1 MEEVMYTYKSG
12 ENEVTLQEQNG
23 KYTVITNG
31 SPVLSTSVF
40 PDALNKYYRD
50 ISTISD
56 AQQSGHDMAMTLFGN
71 EVVKINR
78 VIIPRLAQLG
88 HLKES
93 RYVKMLTKQ
102 LEDVMKFVPPREAGA
117 WIPSP
122 NDGDMNQGTNE
133 INLHPSRESGYK
145 VKKVKLRQADTGMQP
160 YNEFNDLPHSE
171 VERPTKISNTY
182 QQKVKT
188 REQRPI
194 EGDYFEPAYLSKEY
208 QYNTDWTPEEE
219 AFAKKYYEEES
230 GEGSWDKLDDWTKGI
245 EIARPTHENM
255 TKDDVIGTLRD
266 KYVKPVSKDKVL
278 NTIPYKNLP
287 PPILNMRKSRVARDD
302 AFDLGEK
309 VGVDFNKVGF
319 DDWMEGLKIEHEHK
333 DVVHDDHLMIAKIAN
348 AHLKEDPK
356 YYTKLKKYVEKS
368 LRKEA
373 EKMTEGEQA
382 HQNMGLE
389 NKQRNGRPQPPI
401 SGGKM
406 EKAAF
411 SPDAP
416 KVVTGETQEPI
427 EIRKEGIGSFS
438 IENADYNPEID
449 NNVGR
454 PKKLVLRQ
462 QLEDGGDVEENKGEF
477 FKNSKDFYS
486 LKSWIS
492 SIIEE
497 KHGRV

>member
-1 MEEVMYTYKSG
+1 MEESIYTYRSG
-12 ENEVTLQEQNG
+12 ENAVSLQEQNG

-40 PDALNKYYRD
+40 PEALSKYYRD

-56 AQQSGHDMAMTLFGN
+56 AQQSNHDMAMTLFGN

-88 HLKES
+88 HLKEAS
-93 RYVKMLTKQ
+93 YVKMITKQ
-102 LEDVMKFVPPREAGA
+102 LEDVIKFVPPREAGA
-117 WIPSP
+117 WVPSY
-122 NDGDMNQGTNE
+122 NDGDMNQGTSETNM
-133 INLHPSRESGYK
+133 HPSRIIDGK
-145 VKKVKLRQADTGMQP
+145 LKRVKLHQASTGMMQP
-160 YNEFNDLPHSE
+160 YNEFNDVPHSG
-171 VERPTKISNTY
+171 VEKPVKISNTY

-194 EGDYFEPAYLSKEY
+194 EGGYFEPSYLSKS
-208 QYNTDWTPEEE
+208 EERMSKDE
-219 AFAKKYYEEES
+219 AFA
-230 GEGSWDKLDDWTKGI
+230 
-245 EIARPTHENM
+245 
-255 TKDDVIGTLRD
+255 IGQQL
-266 KYVKPVSKDKVL
+266 
-278 NTIPYKNLP
+278 
-287 PPILNMRKSRVARDD
+287 
-302 AFDLGEK
+302 
-309 VGVDFNKVGF
+309 GVDFNKVDLNELTMGIPNEF
-319 DDWMEGLKIEHEHK
+319 EHK
-333 DVVHDDHLMIAKIAN
+333 DVIDHDKIKAAKIAL
-348 AHLKEDPK
+348 AHLREVPD
-356 YYTKLKKYVEKS
+356 YYTKLHKYVEKS

-373 EKMTEGEQA
+373 EKMVEGEQA

-389 NKQRNGRPQPPI
+389 NKQRTGRSQPPI

-438 IENADYNPEID
+438 VENADYNPEID

-486 LKSWIS
+486 LKSWIG

>member
-1 MEEVMYTYKSG
+1 MYTYRSG
-12 ENEVTLQEQNG
+12 ENAVTLQEQNG
-23 KYTVITNG
+23 KYMVITNG

-40 PDALNKYYRD
+40 PDALAKYYRD

-88 HLKES
+88 HLKEAK
-93 RYVKMLTKQ
+93 YVKMITKQ
-102 LEDVMKFVPPREAGA
+102 LEDIVKFVPPREAGA
-117 WIPSP
+117 WVPSA

-133 INLHPSRESGYK
+133 INLHPSRENGNK
-145 VKKVKLRQADTGMQP
+145 VKKLKLHQADMGMQP
-160 YNEFNDLPHSE
+160 YNEFNDLPHAE

-194 EGDYFEPAYLSKEY
+194 EGDTIEPAYLSKSEKRMSK
-208 QYNTDWTPEEE
+208 DE
-219 AFAKKYYEEES
+219 AFA
-230 GEGSWDKLDDWTKGI
+230 
-245 EIARPTHENM
+245 
-255 TKDDVIGTLRD
+255 IGQQL
-266 KYVKPVSKDKVL
+266 
-278 NTIPYKNLP
+278 
-287 PPILNMRKSRVARDD
+287 
-302 AFDLGEK
+302 
-309 VGVDFNKVGF
+309 GVDFNKVDLNELAMGIPNEF
-319 DDWMEGLKIEHEHK
+319 EHK
-333 DVVHDDHLMIAKIAN
+333 DVIDHDKIKAAKIAL
-348 AHLKEDPK
+348 AHLREVPD
-356 YYTKLKKYVEKS
+356 YYTKLHRYVEKS

-373 EKMTEGEQA
+373 EKLTEGEQA

-389 NKQRNGRPQPPI
+389 NKERIGRKQSPI

-438 IENADYNPEID
+438 IENADYQPEID

-486 LKSWIS
+486 LKSWIG

>member
-1 MEEVMYTYKSG
+1 MEAVMSNYKSG
-12 ENEVTLQEQNG
+12 ENSVTLQGENG
-23 KYTVITNG
+23 KFAVVTNG

-40 PDALNKYYRD
+40 PEALAKYYRD

-56 AQQSGHDMAMTLFGN
+56 AQSSGHDMAMTLFGN

-78 VIIPRLAQLG
+78 MIIPRLAQLG
-88 HLKES
+88 HLKEAH
-93 RYVKMLTKQ
+93 YVKMLTKQ
-102 LEDVMKFVPPREAGA
+102 LEDVIKFVPPREAGA
-117 WIPSP
+117 WVPSS
-122 NDGDMNQGTNE
+122 NDGDMNQGTSELNV
-133 INLHPSRESGYK
+133 HPSRIIDGK
-145 VKKVKLRQADTGMQP
+145 LKKIKLHQADTGIQP
-160 YNEFNDLPHSE
+160 YNEFNDVPHAG
-171 VERPTKISNTY
+171 VERPTKIANTY

-194 EGDYFEPAYLSKEY
+194 EGDAFEPSYLS
-208 QYNTDWTPEEE
+208 
-219 AFAKKYYEEES
+219 
-230 GEGSWDKLDDWTKGI
+230 
-245 EIARPTHENM
+245 
-255 TKDDVIGTLRD
+255 
-266 KYVKPVSKDKVL
+266 
-278 NTIPYKNLP
+278 
-287 PPILNMRKSRVARDD
+287 KSRVARDE

-309 VGVDFNKVGF
+309 MGVDFNKVAF

-333 DVVHDDHLMIAKIAN
+333 DVVHDNHLMIAKIAN

-389 NKQRNGRPQPPI
+389 NQQRNGRSQPPI

-454 PKKLVLRQ
+454 PKKLVLRR

-486 LKSWIS
+486 LKSWIG

-497 KHGRV
+497 KNGRV